1 MQRFYL
7 HTFVGFAVWTIVSL
21 TLHFFSASP
30 WGGPLVLDPDRML
43 PDAIFIELGLLMALC
58 LVFGAIERLL
68 PSKAKAPQAWRIF
81 VLIFLVAYSVFGQ
94 LDREAVRWLGQHLTL
109 SFLNNYA
116 GAANDALTWK
126 MFSDDLTWTI
136 VAGILIFCTPIP
148 AWFAWS
154 KATHQ
159 RPMVGGRVLLTAIIV
174 TGLLLSAHKWFR
186 PSEKRWNR
194 VRPATISIVHDVYRE
209 LRQLDRPHHPEQAY
223 NDLVHILSDHIELT
237 DTERLE
243 DKAYPLWRDDNL
255 GELSAEAFAALPLE
269 ERPDII
275 FIIFETWRGWNN
287 GLSPSDRYVDANP
300 EISAFL
306 SENAT
311 VFPYTHSVGFP
322 SVEGLV
328 GLHLGIWSHPLKIFT
343 TDYLHIQSRAFP
355 EVLGDFGYNTFAL
368 MGADPSF
375 SNFTPWLHRW
385 YNQHEFD
392 RRVSTDGALV
402 DRFIQRYEQHR
413 GDEPRLITMWTAT
426 THPPYYLPATEN
438 VVAAPDIEGRYVQ
451 SLQYSDKHIARLLRY
466 LQKQPE
472 WDRTIV
478 VMVGDHAQPTPDQW
492 RFMDSIGGLSVGH
505 TWTSLAIT
513 GGWKGLPERG
523 QWDFDVSHV
532 DIAPTLLSM
541 LNIRT
546 GNHFIGDNLVRRIA
560 TASDD
565 SSAQSSETSAPII
578 ASLRYGDVAF
588 QRKNE
593 RIVFSL
599 QRDTRLRFTFDR
611 TNTLQYGQLDFDALN
626 IEELAAD
633 AYPIERWK
641 DAIRAYGSL
650 LDDNR
655 LMPPKNQAAHLA
667 D

>member
-7 HTFVGFAVWTIVSL
+7 HTLVGFAVWTVLSL

-43 PDAIFIELGLLMALC
+43 PDAIFIEVGLLMALC
-58 LVFGAIERLL
+58 LGFGAVERLL
-68 PSKAKAPQAWRIF
+68 PSKRGLSGAWRIF
-81 VLIFLVAYSVFGQ
+81 VLTFLVAYSVFGQ

-126 MFSDDLTWTI
+126 MFSDDLLWSSI
-136 VAGILIFCTPIP
+136 GGILIFCTPIP

-154 KATHQ
+154 KSTDQ
-159 RPMVGGRVLLTAIIV
+159 RPMVGGRILLTAIIIS
-174 TGLLLSAHKWFR
+174 GLLLSAHKWFR

-209 LRQLDRPHHPEQAY
+209 LRQLDRPHDPEQAY
-223 NDLVHILSDHIELT
+223 ADLVHILSDHIELI
-237 DTERLE
+237 DDEQLE
-243 DKAYPLWRDDNL
+243 DNAYPLWRDNNL
-255 GELSAEAFAALPLE
+255 GDLSEKAFRQLPLT
-269 ERPDII
+269 ERPDIV

-287 GLSPSDRYVDANP
+287 GLTQSDAYLNANP

-306 SENAT
+306 DQNALL
-311 VFPYTHSVGFP
+311 FPYTHSVGFP

-328 GLHLGIWSHPLKIFT
+328 GLHLGIWSHPFKIFT

-355 EVLGDFGYNTFAL
+355 EILRDFGYATFAL

-385 YNQHEFD
+385 YDQHEFD
-392 RRVSTDGALV
+392 RRASTDEALV
-402 DRFIQRYEQHR
+402 DRFIERYQQHR
-413 GDEPRLITMWTAT
+413 ADAPRLITLWTAT
-426 THPPYYLPATEN
+426 THPPYYLPPSEN
-438 VVAAPDIEGRYVQ
+438 IEPAPDIEGRYVQ
-451 SLQYSDKHIARLLRY
+451 SLQYSDKHLARLLHY
-466 LQKQPE
+466 LKEQPD

-492 RFMDSIGGLSVGH
+492 RFMDAIGGLSAGH

-513 GGWKGLPERG
+513 GGWKGLPDAG

-546 GNHFIGDNLVRRIA
+546 GNHFIGDNLVELIQ
-560 TASDD
+560 SDD
-565 SSAQSSETSAPII
+565 ATSQHGEMEKDPRII

-588 QRKNE
+588 QRDNE

-611 TNTLQYGQLDFDALN
+611 TNALQYGQLDFDTLDW
-626 IEELAAD
+626 EELALD
-633 AYPIERWK
+633 AFPIERWK

-655 LMPPKNQAAHLA
+655 LMPPAPK
-667 D
+667 